1 RDLLSQLINSK
12 LIMLLNFLLDL
23 NSIAI
28 KELTQQPLN
37 ITDWNTIKYA
47 HSTLEYVSSFPTDDL
62 ITSDT
67 DKYMSLIADV
77 HTDTNTASVL
87 EEAVGDPLLIIV
99 AVPIDGQIVL
109 ARGGSF
115 SYYEFEHPMNDRLT
129 DESWRDMLDSDIE
142 PDFPDWTESFI
153 SMPTG
158 FQFLVAVIVK
168 SER

>member
-1 RDLLSQLINSK
+1 
-12 LIMLLNFLLDL
+12 
-23 NSIAI
+23 
-28 KELTQQPLN
+28 
-37 ITDWNTIKYA
+37 
-47 HSTLEYVSSFPTDDL
+47 
-62 ITSDT
+62 
-67 DKYMSLIADV
+67 
-77 HTDTNTASVL
+77 
-87 EEAVGDPLLIIV
+87 
-99 AVPIDGQIVL
+99 QIVL